1 MASIDDPSRPKGQRI
16 MALVEWYPPAFEAG
30 GPIRSVHN
38 LMQLLKAQ
46 TNHSLEVVCGAT
58 DLGSDEVLPG
68 ITPNERS
75 DQGGVAVT
83 YTTSGHRSLRAWRK
97 RLQGSSDRPRPD
109 MLYLNSVFGTD
120 FALRPL
126 WVARSL
132 GIRVVLAPRGMLGR
146 GALQLKPAKKR
157 LFLALARALG
167 WFQNVEWHAS
177 TEQEKEEVLAQFPQA
192 TVHVA
197 LNVPL
202 MSAPHVP
209 MPPTSPLKLLMLGR
223 IHPIKNLHF
232 ALKALSNLDL
242 QGRKVEVALVGPAE
256 DGVYLNRLLDFASM
270 GLSVRHLCA
279 LPPEALGEVWAK
291 NHALLMPT
299 THENFGHAVVEAWAH
314 GRPVLLSDRT
324 PWKGLREESTGWDEP
339 LDLESWERALQDMLL
354 WDDDRWAAMSKASLD
369 KHRNLMK
376 DSALVADNVRLFEV
390 SG

>member
-1 MASIDDPSRPKGQRI
+1 MASIDDPSSPKGQRI

-58 DLGSDEVLPG
+58 DLGGDEVLPG
-68 ITPNERS
+68 ITPNQRV

-83 YTTSGHRSLRAWRK
+83 YTTPDQHSLRAWRK
-97 RLQGSSDRPRPD
+97 RLKGSIDQPRPD
-109 MLYLNSVFGTD
+109 MLYLNSVFGTA

-126 WVARSL
+126 WVARRL

-146 GALQLKPAKKR
+146 GALQLKPLKKR
-157 LFLALARALG
+157 FFLAFARALG

-177 TEQEKEEVLAQFPQA
+177 TEQEQEEVLAQFPQA
-192 TVHVA
+192 KVHVA

-202 MSAPHVP
+202 MSAPHAP
-209 MPPTSPLKLLMLGR
+209 MPPASPLKLLMLGR
-223 IHPIKNLHF
+223 IHRVKNIHF
-232 ALKALSNLDL
+232 ALEALSSLDV
-242 QGRKVEVALVGPAE
+242 QGCSVEVALVGPAE
-256 DGVYLNRLLDFASM
+256 DGPYLNLLLDFSAP
-270 GLSVRHLCA
+270 GLSVRHLGA
-279 LPPEALGEVWAK
+279 LPPEELGEVWAK

-339 LDLESWERALQDMLL
+339 LDLESWERALQDMLT
-354 WDDDRWAAMSKASLD
+354 WDNDRWAAMSKASLD

-376 DSALVADNVRLFEV
+376 NSALVADNVRLFEA
-390 SG
+390 S